1 MATKYI
7 VDNVA
12 NQTISGNVTIN
23 GNLSVTGVTTGSLST
38 YKALL
43 TQLGSQTGTTLGGF
57 GGLNDGLI
65 IGETYTITDYVS
77 DDDFSNIAD
86 VQTSSIAWTD
96 GFSYLQESVTLIS
109 TTYNG
114 VTGTTNGSG
123 LGASF
128 DVVVDAGIST
138 NVNLDTDGNGY
149 SIGDTITILGTD
161 IGGSSPEN
169 DIIITVTELNPAAPN
184 IGGCVFIA
192 TGETPTNWN
201 NGSTLESS
209 GNLVVTVL
217 ENNLGFDIEWVD
229 GAGFDPGLY
238 FGFNSTTGPLYNTF
252 NKNTTFVLST
262 NNNIPFF
269 GPTTLE
275 TFTSPISL
283 SGKDDAIIV
292 AVFDISVPEP
302 APDSL
307 YYFPVEIQ
315 IQQDTDTTPI
325 VISGTVVSSFPFS
338 NASVDLLCG
347 DMFIQSI
354 YGGGTTVN
362 NMSELIIQLNSD
374 PVTSY
379 LGTYSDDGFGGV
391 LLEMPTNLVN
401 QFCVNSTL
409 TFYVFND

>member
-23 GNLSVTGVTTGSLST
+23 GNLSVTGTTTGLAT

-43 TQLGSQTGTTLGGF
+43 TQLGVETGTSLNGF
-57 GGLNDGLI
+57 GGFNSGLI
-65 IGETYTITDYVS
+65 IGETYTITDYQS
-77 DDDFSNIAD
+77 GDDFSNIAD
-86 VQTSSIAWTD
+86 VQTSGIE
-96 GFSYLQESVTLIS
+96 GFSSFEDSVPLIS
-109 TTYNG
+109 ATYNG

-229 GAGFDPGLY
+229 GAGLDPGFY

-252 NKNTTFVLST
+252 NRNTTFVLST
-262 NNNIPFF
+262 NNIPFF

-275 TFTSPISL
+275 TFTGPISL
-283 SGKDDAIIV
+283 SEKDDAIIV

-302 APDSL
+302 VPDSL

-315 IQQDTDTTPI
+315 IKQDTDTTPI

>member
-1 MATKYI
+1 MATTRNI
-7 VDNVA
+7 VNNLE

-23 GNLSVTGVTTGSLST
+23 GNLSVTGTTTGLAT

-43 TQLGSQTGTTLGGF
+43 TQLGTQSGTDLNDF
-57 GGLNDGLI
+57 NDGLI
-65 IGETYTITDYVS
+65 IGETYTITGYVS

-86 VQTSSIAWTD
+86 VQTSNIYN
-96 GFSYLQESVTLIS
+96 FSYLQESVTLIS

-123 LGASF
+123 LSASF

-192 TGETPTNWN
+192 TGELPTNWT

-209 GNLVVTVL
+209 GNLVVKVL

-229 GAGFDPGLY
+229 GEGLDPGIY

-252 NKNTTFVLST
+252 NRNTTFVLGGG
-262 NNNIPFF
+262 NPNPYL
-269 GPTTLE
+269 GPNPLE
-275 TFTSPISL
+275 TFIGPLTMIE
-283 SGKDDAIIV
+283 KDDAIVV
-292 AVFDISVPEP
+292 AVFDMEILEAVP
-302 APDSL
+302 DILS
-307 YYFPVEIQ
+307 YFPIEIQ
-315 IQQDTDTTPI
+315 ILKDTDTTPI
-325 VISGTVVSSFPFS
+325 IISGIVPVAFPFS

-354 YGGGTTVN
+354 YGSGGVVN
-362 NMSELIIQLNSD
+362 DMSELIIELNSD

-379 LGTYSDDGFGGV
+379 LGTYSDDGSGGV

-401 QFCVNSTL
+401 QFCSSGTL
-409 TFYVFND
+409 TFEVFND

>member
-7 VDNVA
+7 VDNVP

-23 GNLSVTGVTTGSLST
+23 GNLSVTGTTTGLAT

-43 TQLGSQTGTTLGGF
+43 TQLGTQSGTDLNDF
-57 GGLNDGLI
+57 NDGLI
-65 IGETYTITDYVS
+65 IGETYTITGYVS

-86 VQTSSIAWTD
+86 VQTSNIYN
-96 GFSYLQESVTLIS
+96 FSYLQESVTLIS

-123 LGASF
+123 LSASF

-169 DIIITVTELNPAAPN
+169 DIIITVTEVEANTV
-184 IGGCVFIA
+184 GCVFIA
-192 TGETPTNWN
+192 TGELPTNWT

-217 ENNLGFDIEWVD
+217 ENNLGFDIEWIQEFEP
-229 GAGFDPGLY
+229 GFY

-252 NKNTTFVLST
+252 NRNTTFVLGGGLP
-262 NNNIPFF
+262 NPFL
-269 GPTTLE
+269 GSLE
-275 TFTSPISL
+275 TFIGPLTMIE
-283 SGKDDAIIV
+283 KDDAIVV
-292 AVFDISVPEP
+292 AVFDISVPESVS
-302 APDSL
+302 DILS
-307 YYFPVEIQ
+307 YFPIEIQ
-315 IQQDTDTTPI
+315 IQQDTHTTPI
-325 VISGTVVSSFPFS
+325 IISGIVPVAFPFS
-338 NASVDLLCG
+338 NVSVDLTCG

-354 YGGGTTVN
+354 YGSGRIVN
-362 NMSELIIQLNSD
+362 NMSELIIELNSD
-374 PVTSY
+374 PVISY

-401 QFCVNSTL
+401 QFCSSGTL
-409 TFYVFND
+409 TFAVTGATV

>member
-7 VDNVA
+7 VGNVPD
-12 NQTISGNVTIN
+12 QTISGNVTIN
-23 GNLSVTGVTTGSLST
+23 GNLSVTGTTTGLVT

-43 TQLGSQTGTTLGGF
+43 TQLGVQSGTSLDDFNG
-57 GGLNDGLI
+57 GLI
-65 IGETYTITDYVS
+65 IGETYTITDYQS
-77 DDDFSNIAD
+77 GDDFSNIAD
-86 VQTSSIAWTD
+86 VQTSSIYN
-96 GFSYLQESVTLIS
+96 FSYLQESVTLIS
-109 TTYNG
+109 ETYNG

-128 DVVVDAGIST
+128 DVVVVAEIRT
-138 NVNLDTDGNGY
+138 NVTLDTDGNGY

-192 TGETPTNWN
+192 TGELPTNWT

-209 GNLVVTVL
+209 GNLVVKVL

-229 GAGFDPGLY
+229 GEGLDPGIY

-252 NKNTTFVLST
+252 NRNTTFVLGGG
-262 NNNIPFF
+262 NPNPYL
-269 GPTTLE
+269 GPNPLE
-275 TFTSPISL
+275 TFIGTLTMIE
-283 SGKDDAIIV
+283 KDDAIVV
-292 AVFDISVPEP
+292 ALFDTEILEAVP
-302 APDSL
+302 DILS
-307 YYFPVEIQ
+307 YFPIEIQ
-315 IQQDTDTTPI
+315 ILKDTDTTPI
-325 VISGTVVSSFPFS
+325 IISGIVPVAFPFS

-354 YGGGTTVN
+354 YGSGGVVN
-362 NMSELIIQLNSD
+362 DMSELIIELNSD

-379 LGTYSDDGFGGV
+379 LGTYSDDGSGGV

-401 QFCVNSTL
+401 QFCSSGTL
-409 TFYVFND
+409 TFEVFND